1 MNKKFYL
8 GAILLGAMT
17 LSTGALTSC
26 IDNDEPEGITNLRGA
41 KAELLRA
48 KAALELAEAE
58 VKKQQAN
65 VVAAEVKIQEA
76 IAKQQEAIAK
86 RMEAEAEAAK
96 AQTEAAKAEAELK
109 IEQAKLAI
117 EESKAYHEAAL
128 MDAKTALAESQVA
141 YERALKEL
149 ELAKSTLTP
158 EQQEQVATLQGNVTT
173 ALGNLARQQKNV
185 EAASRKIFEA
195 KFDGEEYIAGLEEE
209 VANAEAKLA
218 AVNSTY
224 GELKALAENL
234 TPTAWEARKDS
245 LKAFVDDAPLQKKKL
260 NLAYQ
265 DALNGAT
272 ELKEKAL
279 EDRTAYVRAQQYY
292 NYLADPDF
300 VAHPETLDC
309 FDDCLNEATSRYGTY
324 GKMGEET
331 THDPA
336 KWQEVGKP
344 ATYGFAEIKIKLE
357 DNEKFIKYLTK
368 KGVTV
373 DSDWDGTPI
382 LKIAKVNSGDNG
394 APTYSA
400 ISTAFAWNDSF
411 NRSLSLTS
419 WKKLASDFNVTA
431 EEIEADTC
439 KIAPEWTVD
448 STTTVHNKA
457 VENFK
462 AMHKQYQTG
471 KKAVDVPTTG
481 IKTAMEA
488 YNTAHTALKT
498 AVEAYNTKF
507 DEVFETAKNK
517 KLQTFIEPHQLAVYK
532 TIALALESAEFNGAG
547 LNFTGINTIAEADG
561 YINSKNSAI
570 MLYSSDDWN
579 AAKVIE
585 TIKTKSNYIN
595 AYEDRVD
602 RSIREAN
609 ETTAKAYARSTANTA
624 LATSGTDLYKAQAA
638 YVEAE
643 TKLGEKR
650 AALAKA
656 ITNAT
661 PGANEK
667 IGYVEELAEAA
678 QVVTSEKGI
687 NIAVLEGIKG
697 IKDDAIV
704 SVKYPVAGNKV
715 GEETGIFSNTLVV
728 DAVKQDSKG
737 EKWESVD
744 NHKMVATTG
753 INIEN
758 ALKAAAGKLDPSL
771 AERVWQKASIAAFGE
786 VRHTELTV
794 AMVKET
800 KVNTTNKTVTF
811 KNESGVAIQRTD
823 ASQSTLGMLL
833 IAKAIEASHV
843 DLASAKAAAD
853 SLVAAV
859 DAEIAKLKEA
869 IKPITE
875 AVNAAY
881 AEIAP
886 AKKAHQASYKAWT
899 AVGADF
905 LKQKEEIKA
914 KEEEYEEIIELLD
927 KVIKAYYKNLT
938 FSWVTVQGEL
948 KEKTF
953 DDFEDAKE
961 WLDSKLAEFEGTL
974 LDKGKIKKAEE
985 KLATAQKTLE
995 KAVEGGDYGDGTN
1008 EYIAYLKM
1016 VLEQEQAKLEHF
1028 QAIYEFAVKSLN
1040 DYIAALTK

>member
-48 KAALELAEAE
+48 KAAVELAEAE
-58 VKKQQAN
+58 VRKQNAN
-65 VVAAEVKIQEA
+65 LVAAEAKIKEA
-76 IAKQQEAIAK
+76 MAKQQEALAK
-86 RMEAEAEAAK
+86 KMEAEAEAAK
-96 AQTEAAKAEAELK
+96 ADTEAKKAEAELK

-117 EESKAYHEAAL
+117 EEIKAYHEAAL
-128 MDAKTALAESQVA
+128 MDAKTALAESQAA

-158 EQQEQVATLQGNVTT
+158 EQQEQVAKLQRNVTT
-173 ALGNLARQQKNV
+173 ALGNLAKQQTAV
-185 EAASRKIFEA
+185 EEASRKIFQAE
-195 KFDGEEYIAGLEEE
+195 FDGEKYIAGLEEE
-209 VANAEAKLA
+209 VAKAEAKLA

-224 GELKALAENL
+224 GELKALAENI

-245 LKAFVDDAPLQKKKL
+245 LKAFVDDAPTQEAKL
-260 NLAYQ
+260 DLAYQ

-300 VAHPETLDC
+300 VAHPETKDC
-309 FDDCLNEATSRYGTY
+309 FDDCLNEATSPYGTY

-336 KWQEVGKP
+336 KWTEVAAP
-344 ATYGFAEIKIKLE
+344 AKYGFAEIKIKLE
-357 DNEKFIKYLTK
+357 NNKNFIGYLTSNS
-368 KGVTV
+368 VTV
-373 DSDWDGTPI
+373 GYDWDGTPI
-382 LKIAKVNSGDNG
+382 LKIDKVNSGDAL
-394 APTYSA
+394 APTYRT

-411 NRSLSLTS
+411 NRSLSLSS

-431 EEIEADTC
+431 EDIESDTC

-507 DEVFETAKNK
+507 DEVFETAKNNY
-517 KLQTFIEPHQLAVYK
+517 LQPLIETEQLAVYK
-532 TIALALESAEFNGAG
+532 TMALALQTAEFNGAG
-547 LNFTGINTIAEADG
+547 ISFIGITTIAEADG
-561 YINSKNSAI
+561 YINSKNGAI
-570 MLYSSDDWN
+570 KTYSSNAWD
-579 AAKVIE
+579 AAKVIR
-585 TIKTKSNYIN
+585 TIKTDPNFIN
-595 AYEDRVD
+595 AYEDNVARN
-602 RSIREAN
+602 IREAN
-609 ETTAKAYARSTANTA
+609 EAAAKLSAQSTAETA
-624 LATSGTDLYKAQAA
+624 LSDNSTDLYKAKDA
-638 YVEAE
+638 YGKAEAE
-643 TKLGEKR
+643 LGKKKL
-650 AALAKA
+650 ALEKA
-656 ITNAT
+656 ISNPSPA
-661 PGANEK
+661 ANEK
-667 IGYVEELAEAA
+667 IGYVEELADAA
-678 QVVTSEKGI
+678 QKVTSVKGI
-687 NIAVLEGIKG
+687 DIDVLEGTKG

-704 SVKYPVAGNKV
+704 AVKYPKAGDKV
-715 GEETGIFSNTLVV
+715 GEESGLFSTSLVV

-737 EKWESVD
+737 EKWESVA

-758 ALKAAAGKLDPSL
+758 ALKAAAGKLDPTL
-771 AERVWQKASIAAFGE
+771 AESVWRKASIAAFGE

-794 AMVKET
+794 AMVKVT
-800 KVNTTNKTVTF
+800 SVNTTTKTVAF
-811 KNESGVAIQRTD
+811 KNESGDAITGTD
-823 ASQSTLGMLL
+823 ASESTLGKVL

-859 DAEIAKLKEA
+859 DAEIAKLKES

-886 AKKAHQASYKAWT
+886 AKEAHQASYKAWT
-899 AVGADF
+899 AVGADIK
-905 LKQKEEIKA
+905 KQKTEIQA
-914 KEEEYEEIIELLD
+914 KVLEYNNLIVLLD
-927 KVIKAYYKNLT
+927 QVIGAYYNNLK
-938 FSWVTVQGEL
+938 FSWVDENGDLQET
-948 KEKTF
+948 TF
-953 DDFEDAKE
+953 VNFENAKE
-961 WLDSKLAEFEGTL
+961 WLDTELAKFEGTL
-974 LDKGKIKKAEE
+974 SNKGNIKDAEE
-985 KLATAQKTLE
+985 KLATAQKNLE
-995 KAVEGGDYGDGTN
+995 HAVEGGNYENSVNG
-1008 EYIAYLKM
+1008 YIAYLKM
-1016 VLEQEQAKLEHF
+1016 KLEQEQAKLENL